1 MSDERHIVFLRQA
14 IRIATENVESREGG
28 PFGAVVVR
36 EGQVVATGV
45 NRVTAMND
53 PTAHAEMMAVRE
65 ACRIL
70 GDFQLTGCEIY
81 CSSEP
86 CPMCMGAIYWARAE
100 RIYYAA
106 TRVDA
111 AAVGFDDQ
119 FIYDEL
125 AMDIA
130 GRSIP
135 AQRLLAEEALT
146 PFEHWTAQQGRV
158 DY

>member
-14 IRIATENVESREGG
+14 IKIATQNVESGEGG

-36 EGQVVATGV
+36 EGRVLATGV

-65 ACRIL
+65 ACRAL

-125 AMDIA
+125 ALDIA

-158 DY
+158 EY

>member
-1 MSDERHIVFLRQA
+1 MSHERHIAFLRQA
-14 IRIATENVESREGG
+14 IELATQNVESREGG

-36 EGQVVATGV
+36 AGQIVATGV

-53 PTAHAEMMAVRE
+53 PTAHAEMIAVRE

-100 RIYYAA
+100 GIYYAA
-106 TRVDA
+106 TRADA

-130 GRSIP
+130 GRSMP

-146 PFEHWTAQQGRV
+146 PFEHWTAQQRRL

>member
-1 MSDERHIVFLRQA
+1 MSDERHIAFLRQA
-14 IRIATENVESREGG
+14 IRIATQNVESGEGG

-36 EGQVVATGV
+36 EGQVLATGV

-86 CPMCMGAIYWARAE
+86 CPMCLAAIYWARAE

-106 TRVDA
+106 TRVEA

-119 FIYDEL
+119 FIHDEM

-135 AQRLLAEEALT
+135 AQRLLAEEALA
-146 PFEHWTAQQGRV
+146 PFERWTAQQGRV
-158 DY
+158 HY

>member
-1 MSDERHIVFLRQA
+1 MSDERHIAFLRHA
-14 IRIATENVESREGG
+14 IRIATENVESGAGG
-28 PFGAVVVR
+28 PFGSVVVR
-36 EGQVVATGV
+36 DGQVVATGV

-65 ACRIL
+65 ACGIL

-111 AAVGFDDQ
+111 AAVGFSDQ

-125 AMDIA
+125 AMDLTE
-130 GRSIP
+130 RSIP
-135 AQRLLAEEALT
+135 AQRLLADEALI
-146 PFEHWTAQQGRV
+146 PFERWTAKQGRV

>member
-1 MSDERHIVFLRQA
+1 MSDERHLEFLRQA
-14 IRIATENVESREGG
+14 IRIATQNVESGEGG

-36 EGQVVATGV
+36 EGRVLATGV

-53 PTAHAEMMAVRE
+53 PTAHAEMVAVRE

-86 CPMCMGAIYWARAE
+86 CPMCLAAIYWARAE
-100 RIYYAA
+100 RIYFAA
-106 TRVDA
+106 TRVEA

-119 FIYDEL
+119 FIHDEMAL
-125 AMDIA
+125 DIA

-146 PFEHWTAQQGRV
+146 PFEHWTALQGRV
-158 DY
+158 HY